1 MLNSLQCVG
10 KLLKKPKEK
19 KEGLIAAAAILV
31 LKAKMVEIE
40 TAEKKKKYWPKAL
53 IKLIVLEGENN
64 I

>member
-40 TAEKKKKYWPKAL
+40 TAEKKKKN
-53 IKLIVLEGENN
+53 IGRKL
-64 I
+64 